1 MPNCDF
7 IEAKCPLADYGCKF
21 VAQRIDFSSSSS
33 CSSHSHPVRLG
44 FNNSTSTFVFSFDS
58 NNSNSSNRDKDKDKD
73 SSFKRKNYWDL
84 DNGENGENLNLL
96 DLPFEV
102 LYEII
107 THLDSNS
114 LFNLSITSKV
124 TYFILLFDKI
134 RTANQFFS
142 TFLGDEENM

>member
-21 VAQRIDFSSSSS
+21 VAQRIDFSSSHSS
-33 CSSHSHPVRLG
+33 SSHSHPARLC
-44 FNNSTSTFVFSFDS
+44 FNDSTSTFVFSFES
-58 NNSNSSNRDKDKDKD
+58 NNSNTSNRDKDP
-73 SSFKRKNYWDL
+73 SLKRKNYWDL
-84 DNGENGENLNLL
+84 ENDSNGENLNLL

-124 TYFILLFDKI
+124 TYFLLLFDNIK
-134 RTANQFFS
+134 TANQLFRLF
-142 TFLGDEENM
+142 

>member
-21 VAQRIDFSSSSS
+21 VAQRIDFSSSHSS
-33 CSSHSHPVRLG
+33 SSHSHPARLC
-44 FNNSTSTFVFSFDS
+44 FNDSTSTFVFSFES
-58 NNSNSSNRDKDKDKD
+58 NNSNSSNRDKDP
-73 SSFKRKNYWDL
+73 SLKRKNYWDL
-84 DNGENGENLNLL
+84 ENDSNGENLNLL

-124 TYFILLFDKI
+124 TYFLLLFDNIK
-134 RTANQFFS
+134 TANQLFRLF
-142 TFLGDEENM
+142 